1 MPVLV
6 VAGRD
11 DVIAPLAAVERV
23 TALLTGA
30 PEVRFTTAPGGHLGV
45 LTGRRARDTTWLALD
60 AFLADHPAPPGP

>member
-1 MPVLV
+1 VLV

-23 TALLTGA
+23 TGLLTGA

-45 LTGRRARDTTWLALD
+45 LTGRRARGTTWLALD
-60 AFLADHPAPPGP
+60 AFLSDHDADHG